1 MPISHSWVVKLMSFC
16 NQKRRKKI
24 ASRRP
29 VWPHPL
35 RTQFVLSEVQSV
47 CYFPDSL
54 QLDGCYAGPIQCTCD
69 HTDRGHEPH
78 ASEHNEQLDP
88 WLQIL
93 NCCSASAL
101 PNITD
106 RHSSTSQIDFLHW
119 HNQTPRDFTKSYCLL
134 FHRKHSDSTDFQTL
148 ALI

>member
-1 MPISHSWVVKLMSFC
+1 MLKLPKYYC
-16 NQKRRKKI
+16 NLKRRNTQN

-54 QLDGCYAGPIQCTCD
+54 QLDGYCAEPTQCTCD
-69 HTDRGHEPH
+69 HTDEGHEPH
-78 ASEHNEQLDP
+78 ASRRNEQLDP
-88 WLQIL
+88 WPRIL
-93 NCCSASAL
+93 NLCSASAS
-101 PNITD
+101 PNIMD
-106 RHSSTSQIDFLHW
+106 RHRSTSQIDFSHR
-119 HNQTPRDFTKSYCLL
+119 HSRTPRDFTKSFCPL
-134 FHRKHSDSTDFQTL
+134 FHRKHSDSPDFQTL